1 MSIEIRK
8 CNILDLADFGGLC
21 DKDEYYYLQVS
32 STLPA
37 LLKYKA
43 YLENC
48 YVAYDGKTLVGYV
61 YGGTLCDTLYPQFM
75 FVKNSHRN
83 RGIGKMLME
92 KLEQGAGCD
101 VSIIY
106 YHKTLS
112 EHYEKQGYE
121 IGTNL
126 EVAIKQIGGEP
137 V

>member
-8 CNILDLADFGGLC
+8 CNILDLAGFGGLC
-21 DKDEYYYLQVS
+21 DEAEYYYQQVS
-32 STLPA
+32 STLQA
-37 LLKYKA
+37 LLKYKT

-48 YVAYDGKTLVGYV
+48 YVAYDEKTLVGYV

-75 FVKNSHRN
+75 FVKDSYRN

-92 KLEQGAGCD
+92 KMEQEASCS

-112 EHYEKQGYE
+112 EHYKKQGYK